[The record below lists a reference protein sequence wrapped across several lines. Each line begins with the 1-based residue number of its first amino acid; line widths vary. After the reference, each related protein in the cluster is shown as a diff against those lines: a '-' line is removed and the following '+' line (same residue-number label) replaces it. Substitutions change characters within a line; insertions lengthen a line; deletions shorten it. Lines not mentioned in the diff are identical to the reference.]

1 MSKEFEYI
9 RNQAIGTVEYVSPRE
24 IKVLLEINAPQNTA
38 INTGVP
44 QLFPKINGFIL
55 IPNESGALVGIVSWM
70 GVEYSPYPKRK
81 GYKDF
86 DLIDLPFPLRKLS
99 VSPLGILKEE
109 DGRFEI
115 ERGVYN
121 YPSVGDVVVVPN
133 QDQLRAIVQNKD
145 VHAKVKIGISPL
157 AANAPVYVSP
167 DRVFGRHVAIL
178 GNTGS
183 GKSCSVAGLIR
194 WSLEQ
199 AKGELPEGKNLNSRF
214 IILDPNGE
222 YGEAFQGLGT
232 VRRFQVLL
240 NESATTEIQQLKVPS
255 WMWNSYEWSSIAQA
269 SGKTQR
275 PLLRQTLREVRNNG
289 LNEQGLELVK
299 PKRFLISILVSLRNF
314 EKQGVSAIAAWPGKN
329 NLFDT
334 LQSAKDSLAVFLIDL
349 NDEPKQRVEAIINSI
364 DVVLRRRPKNGNN
377 YTAFTLQDIHEVI
390 NSINTSSEVFGELQ
404 TYIGPD
410 EDSPVFFTN
419 EDFIS
424 HLERLAQENNAQQFM
439 DFLLMRIRSILTD
452 SRIASVIETKTPE
465 ELTLDKWL
473 KEYIGS
479 ADEAN
484 INIIDLSLLPSEVLY
499 VIVSVLSRIIFEAHQ
514 RYRRNNGHILPTT
527 LVVEEAHNFIK
538 RYDGDSDEI
547 TAIKLC
553 AQSFEKIAKEG
564 RKFGLGLLISS
575 QRPSEL
581 SQTVLSQCNTFLLHR
596 LVNDKDQEM
605 VRKLVPDNLGSILN
619 ELPILPTKKAIL
631 LGWAAPIPVIV
642 EMRTLD
648 EGQCPKSKDP
658 EFWDVWT
665 GQNERKVNWREIAAE
680 WQQISLSENKC
691 IHCDDYLTE
700 QENAFCT
707 EGVEEGDFICTSCLV
722 DYSNCQKCGR
732 KTQNTSF
739 CDICADFVE

>member
-1 MSKEFEYI
+1 MNKEFEHI
-9 RNQAIGTVEYVSPRE
+9 RNQAIGTVEFVSPRE

-38 INTGVP
+38 INNGLP
-44 QLFPKINGFIL
+44 QLFPKVNGFIL
-55 IPNESGALVGIVSWM
+55 IPNESGALVGIISWI

-99 VSPLGILKEE
+99 VSPLGILKE
-109 DGRFEI
+109 DNGSYEI
-115 ERGVYN
+115 ERGVYS

-133 QDQLRAIVQNKD
+133 QEQLRAIVQNKD
-145 VHAKVKIGISPL
+145 SHAKVKIGSSPM
-157 AANAPVYVSP
+157 AANAPVYVNP
-167 DRVFGRHVAIL
+167 DRVFGRHVAVL

-199 AKGELPEGKNLNSRF
+199 AQRELSTEKNLNSRF

-222 YGEAFQGLGT
+222 YSETFQGLGT

-240 NESATTEIQQLKVPS
+240 NESASEEIQQLKVPS

-275 PLLRQTLREVRNNG
+275 PLLRRTLREVRSNIPPSEDSSANLRRYYSSCLIELKND
-289 LNEQGLELVK
+289 LNK
-299 PKRFLISILVSLRNF
+299 
-314 EKQGVSAIAAWPGKN
+314 GVSAFKGKPGKN
-329 NLFDT
+329 EFGKKLQSTATDAFNDFEKLEDGNVKIALQT
-334 LQSAKDSLAVFLIDL
+334 LQTAL
-349 NDEPKQRVEAIINSI
+349 NDCANAKHGIYNGVEYYN
-364 DVVLRRRPKNGNN
+364 DFEK
-377 YTAFTLQDIHEVI
+377 
-390 NSINTSSEVFGELQ
+390 SEVEGCITALDIFLQ
-404 TYIGPD
+404 SVGGFQVYNGPD
-410 EDSPVFFTN
+410 EDSPVFFKN
-419 EDFIS
+419 EDFLS
-424 HLERLAQENNAQQFM
+424 HLDRLARENNAQQFM
-439 DFLLMRIRSILTD
+439 DFFLMRVRSILTD
-452 SRIASVIETKTPE
+452 ARIASVIETKTRE
-465 ELTLDKWL
+465 ELCLESWL
-473 KEYIGS
+473 KEYIGT

-514 RYRRNNGHILPTT
+514 RYRRRNRQILPTT

-547 TAIKLC
+547 TAVKLC

-605 VRKLVPDNLGSILN
+605 VKKLVPDNLGSILN
-619 ELPILPTKKAIL
+619 ELPILPTQKAIL

-642 EMRTLD
+642 EMNTLD
-648 EGQCPKSKDP
+648 ESQCPKSKDP
-658 EFWDVWT
+658 EFWDVWVRN
-665 GQNERKVNWREIAAE
+665 QRRDVDWKAIAEE
-680 WQQISLSENKC
+680 WQKE
-691 IHCDDYLTE
+691 
-700 QENAFCT
+700 
-707 EGVEEGDFICTSCLV
+707 
-722 DYSNCQKCGR
+722 
-732 KTQNTSF
+732 
-739 CDICADFVE
+739 

>member
-1 MSKEFEYI
+1 VNNEFEYI
-9 RNQAIGTVEYVSPRE
+9 RNQAIGTVEFVSPRE

-44 QLFPKINGFIL
+44 QLFPKVNGFIL

-70 GVEYSPYPKRK
+70 GVEYSAYPKRK

-99 VSPLGILKEE
+99 VSPLGILKDEY
-109 DGRFEI
+109 GRFEI
-115 ERGVYN
+115 ERGVYS

-133 QDQLRAIVQNKD
+133 QEQLRAIVQNKD
-145 VHAKVKIGISPL
+145 VHAKVKIGSSPM
-157 AANAPVYVSP
+157 AANAPVYVNP
-167 DRVFGRHVAIL
+167 DRVFGRHVAVL

-199 AKGELPEGKNLNSRF
+199 AQSELSEGKKLNSRF

-222 YGEAFQGLGT
+222 YSETFQGLGT

-240 NESATTEIQQLKVPS
+240 NESAAEETQPLKVPS

-275 PLLRQTLREVRNNG
+275 PLLRQTLREVRNSG
-289 LNEQGLELVK
+289 ETEKGFELLK
-299 PKRFLISILVSLRNF
+299 PKRFIISILVSLQNF
-314 EKQGVSAIAAWPGKN
+314 ERQGITAIANWPGKN
-329 NLFDT
+329 NLGET
-334 LQSAKDSLAVFLIDL
+334 LQSAKDSLVCFLANL
-349 NDEPKQRVEAIINSI
+349 NDCTKQKVEAIITAIN
-364 DVVLRRRPKNGNN
+364 VVLGRRQKVGNN
-377 YTAFTLQDIHEVI
+377 YPPFNLQDIQEVI
-390 NSINTSSEVFGELQ
+390 SSIQDSAPVFGELRS
-404 TYIGPD
+404 YVGPD
-410 EDSPVFFTN
+410 EDSPVFFKN
-419 EDFIS
+419 EDFLG
-424 HLERLAQENNAQQFM
+424 HLERLSQENNAQQFM
-439 DFLLMRIRSILTD
+439 DFFLMRVRSILTD
-452 SRIASVIETKTPE
+452 SRIASVIDTKTRE
-465 ELTLDKWL
+465 ELSLDKWL

-479 ADEAN
+479 SGEAN
-484 INIIDLSLLPSEVLY
+484 INIIDLSLLPSEILY
-499 VIVSVLSRIIFEAHQ
+499 VIVSVLSRIIFESHQ

-547 TAIKLC
+547 SAVKLC

-648 EGQCPKSKDP
+648 ENHCPKSKDP

-665 GQNERKVNWREIAAE
+665 GLSERRVSWKEIAAE
-680 WQQISLSENKC
+680 WQQISLCENKC
-691 IHCDDYLTE
+691 IHCDDYARRQPTG
-700 QENAFCT
+700 T
-707 EGVEEGDFICTSCLV
+707 H
-722 DYSNCQKCGR
+722 R
-732 KTQNTSF
+732 
-739 CDICADFVE
+739 